1 MRNLKLSYKSIGS
14 CSVEDASSIFTRF
27 QTATGTIYTV
37 IDDGTILMDGHVI
50 NSVKKPISGAH
61 YSPNEDNLLISTVDG
76 SLLQWKEDEN
86 TIESIGCWEDG
97 IEVMKVSPD
106 GEVIAC
112 ITGGGKLFLLERNDS
127 FEMINDH
134 SGYPLCEVEEQIKH
148 SKNQG
153 PNKEGHGSQS
163 LGWGS
168 VETQFLGPKKSGN
181 SGGGAKL
188 EKPQKV
194 QSPISYMQWSPT
206 STHLVVAPMG
216 CSDKIILNSKG
227 DYEGVLVEDC
237 EWRSP
242 ITQSPSCCSPNP
254 PILAWSPRP
263 EEAAPITVIS
273 PGQSPTGH
281 IVRLYE
287 INGLS
292 HGEFSVQRPC
302 PSATG
307 TANANAA
314 NISKMTYNSDGSL
327 LCIEW
332 SDSHVQLWHRS
343 NYEWYLKAEFEGDS
357 FTFSP
362 TNSGRFTIIITGTIY
377 DVSISHQCDYRREG
391 EVCHVINGTK
401 LCLTAISKEVLPPPL
416 YRTSINL
423 PEISSTPVSLLFLD
437 NQLLVTSDY
446 KGIICI
452 FKNTTTLSK
461 TISLDHRRV
470 SELLDYSDSS
480 IIYADIDGKRF
491 SFSDGISSPVIND
504 DDNDDDD
511 LIKCQ
516 KEDIIHLDKERDLLL
531 VGGAVVLEGC
541 NSFLHIKKD
550 GTSLLLGMDTMG
562 YLHSIIIGYGNSFG
576 NGGNQQ
582 QNNRQNQN
590 QQNNHKHL
598 PSRLVEKGAVLL
610 LYRQS
615 DSGILCQ
622 TLPRGN
628 LELLRI
634 RSTLLSI
641 ELPSLVRKKQY
652 PAALLLCRRH
662 RLDYNLI
669 YDLSP
674 SQFVS
679 ELQRTVETL
688 DRMDLLVHFITS
700 LNVHE
705 CSLQKWKEYFSFGL
719 FGLSCLDGNFGQ
731 KTTTTTTTKL
741 HKQKQDKKK
750 HLLNE
755 IRNALLKSGKPDT
768 TEALITTFLLQEKPD
783 IRGALELLLKHE
795 FTEREKEMHLQYIMY
810 LAPHDQV
817 WLEALKAFPPSI
829 GLPMA
834 LSISRRF
841 QTQSVDGS
849 GGSGGGAVLSQ
860 SECEQVV
867 LGWMMKGGKADSSE
881 KELRHSIQHY
891 INCHLEAALALD
903 DLADADRIYQYI
915 DVWNIE
921 REWISRKLLE
931 EDTPL
936 KRRIFV
942 LLATKYYNLPPSS
955 CSSATKI
962 VSQSASTAPPWIRA
976 DLLALGGQRQLAL
989 QALKDASL
997 TDRFFTLWREGDHPL
1012 YGCADVHSVYE
1023 LMVLGCCDNGA
1034 GGCGGGNKKTT
1045 LKCLEESDQTEVA
1058 ATTTTNH
1065 FLKLAVKGCVDA
1077 WVPAIRVAAAADN
1090 TSEIFMELEQETLL
1104 TEQMIL
1110 EKAEEYTSASERFTS
1125 LTVLLIEAI
1134 KESLLVHQAM
1144 DSTSTTTVTSL
1155 PGRINQYCRED
1166 VPMHQQQHSSNN
1178 TDNDNDD
1185 ALSMQSG
1192 TWSMNSL
1199 LTGIM
1204 SISSYTSGGSS
1215 LSGSGKDKKERRRL
1229 ERQRQ
1234 RGKANGPWERHSLR
1248 DKIGQLRKDFI
1259 TTLEERCLKIVEALS
1274 LMSVVALDDKKRRRC
1289 FELERMLLTTYDSVV
1304 TSSINPSF
1312 REARALT
1319 AESAFLLRS
1328 YNVLTGV
1335 FGRLSGE
1342 MLLSPLPL
1350 PLQLDSKWR
1359 DVFCLGEFGDPLV
1372 GDDVLVDIPTL
1383 KGNFEYLL

>member
-14 CSVEDASSIFTRF
+14 CGIKDASSIFTRF
-27 QTATGTIYTV
+27 QTATGTCFTLIN
-37 IDDGTILMDGHVI
+37 DGTILMEDHLI

-61 YSPNEDNLLISTVDG
+61 YSPSEDNLLISTTDG
-76 SLLQWKEDEN
+76 SLLLWKEDQN
-86 TIESIGCWEDG
+86 SIESIGCWEDG

-127 FEMINDH
+127 FEIINDH
-134 SGYPLCEVEEQIKH
+134 SGYSLCGAIEQQIKH
-148 SKNQG
+148 NNQG
-153 PNKEGHGSQS
+153 LNKEGHGSQS

-168 VETQFLGPKKSGN
+168 IETQFQGPKKSGN
-181 SGGGAKL
+181 SGSVAAKL
-188 EKPQKV
+188 QKPQKV

-206 STHLVVAPMG
+206 STHIVVAPIA
-216 CSDKIILNSKG
+216 CSEKIIINNKG
-227 DYEGVLVEDC
+227 HYEGILVEDC

-242 ITQSPSCCSPNP
+242 ITQSPSSCSPNP

-292 HGEFSVQRPC
+292 HGEFALQRPC
-302 PSATG
+302 PS
-307 TANANAA
+307 ANAA
-314 NISKMTYNSDGSL
+314 NISKMSYNSDGSL

-343 NYEWYLKAEFEGDS
+343 NYEWYLKAELEGDG
-357 FTFSP
+357 FAFSS
-362 TNSGRFTIIITGTIY
+362 TNPERFTIIIIGTVY
-377 DVSISHQCDYRREG
+377 DVSLSYQCDYRREG

-416 YRTSINL
+416 YRTSIDL
-423 PEISSTPVSLLFLD
+423 PESSSTPVSLLFLEQK
-437 NQLLVTSDY
+437 QLLVTSDY
-446 KGIICI
+446 KGFISI
-452 FKNTTTLSK
+452 FETTNTTRLLK

-470 SELLDYSDSS
+470 LNVLHYSDSS
-480 IIYADIDGKRF
+480 IIYADIDGRSF
-491 SFSDGISSPVIND
+491 SFSDGISSPVIT
-504 DDNDDDD
+504 NDDDD
-511 LIKCQ
+511 DDDLVKYEKNKQ
-516 KEDIIHLDKERDLLL
+516 NEIHLDKERDLLL
-531 VGGAVVLEGC
+531 VGGAVVLEAC

-550 GTSLLLGMDTMG
+550 GISLLLGMDTMG
-562 YLHSIIIGYGNSFG
+562 YLHSIIIGGG
-576 NGGNQQ
+576 NGVNGGGGNNQNNNNQQ
-582 QNNRQNQN
+582 QQL
-590 QQNNHKHL
+590 QQNIKHKHL
-598 PSRLVEKGAVLL
+598 PPRLVEKGAVLL

-615 DSGILCQ
+615 DLAILCQ

-641 ELPSLVRKKQY
+641 ELPSFIRKKQY
-652 PAALLLCRRH
+652 AAALLLCRRH

-679 ELQRTVETL
+679 ELPRTVETL

-700 LNVHE
+700 LNVDE
-705 CSLQKWKEYFSFGL
+705 CSLQKWKEYL
-719 FGLSCLDGNFGQ
+719 ALNFGQ
-731 KTTTTTTTKL
+731 MSTTSTITTTTKL

-750 HLLNE
+750 HLLVE
-755 IRNALLKSGKPDT
+755 IRTTLLKSGKPDT
-768 TEALITTFLLQEKPD
+768 TEALITTFLLQQKPD
-783 IRGALELLLKHE
+783 IRGALQLLLRNE
-795 FTEREKEMHLQYIMY
+795 FTEQEKEMHLQYIMY

-829 GLPMA
+829 ALPMA

-841 QTQSVDGS
+841 QTQSV
-849 GGSGGGAVLSQ
+849 GGGGGGGAHSQ

-867 LGWMMKGGKADSSE
+867 IGWMTSDFSDD

-903 DLADADRIYQYI
+903 DVADADRIYKYV

-931 EDTPL
+931 PDTPL
-936 KRRIFV
+936 KRKIFV
-942 LLATKYYNLPPSS
+942 LLATKYYNVPSSSS
-955 CSSATKI
+955 CSS
-962 VSQSASTAPPWIRA
+962 SAVYQTAPPWIVA

-989 QALKDASL
+989 QALKNASL
-997 TDRFFTLWREGDHPL
+997 IDRFFTLWREGDHPL
-1012 YGCADVHSVYE
+1012 FSCGGGDDDVHSVYE
-1023 LMVLGCCDNGA
+1023 LMVLGCCGFD
-1034 GGCGGGNKKTT
+1034 GGCGGGFSNNKKF
-1045 LKCLEESDQTEVA
+1045 LKENDQTTT
-1058 ATTTTNH
+1058 TTTTNR
-1065 FLKLAVKGCVDA
+1065 FLKLAVKGCIDA
-1077 WVPAIRVAAAADN
+1077 WIPAIRVAA
-1090 TSEIFMELEQETLL
+1090 TTGKTLEILKELEQEALL
-1104 TEQMIL
+1104 IEQTIL

-1134 KESLLVHQAM
+1134 KESLLVHQTAM
-1144 DSTSTTTVTSL
+1144 DSSTTSSL

-1166 VPMHQQQHSSNN
+1166 IPMHQQSSSSSNTEN
-1178 TDNDNDD
+1178 NDD
-1185 ALSMQSG
+1185 ALSVQSG

-1215 LSGSGKDKKERRRL
+1215 FSGSINSGSGSSSSGKDKKERRRL

-1248 DKIGQLRKDFI
+1248 DKIGQLRKEFH
-1259 TTLEERCLKIVEALS
+1259 TTLGERCLKIVEALS
-1274 LMSVVALDDKKRRRC
+1274 LMSAAVVLDDKEKRRC
-1289 FELERMLLTTYDSVV
+1289 FELERLLLTTYDSVI
-1304 TSSINPSF
+1304 TSTINPSF

-1319 AESAFLLRS
+1319 TELTALLRS

-1359 DVFCLGEFGDPLV
+1359 EVFCLGEFGDPPLV
-1372 GDDVLVDIPTL
+1372 GDDFVLIDIPTL
-1383 KGNFEYLL
+1383 KGNFEYL